1 MTDVATS
8 HEQVSTRR
16 AATRERLAWAAVRVI
31 ARKGVD
37 GASVEEICEEAGFTR
52 GAFYSNF
59 ESKNELCIDVLHRSI
74 DQTIMA
80 LATELPRVSAT
91 GLPIERKL
99 GLAIKLFTSTVSS
112 DPETILAINEIRLQ
126 AARDPELRPAY
137 RALTE
142 SCTPALREL
151 VAEVIAANGVQLGI
165 SVDDLLAIMRTVY
178 DQQMI
183 EAIIAGHPADHVE
196 VERQMSTLL
205 GALMRV

>member
-1 MTDVATS
+1 MMTDVATS

-80 LATELPRVSAT
+80 LATDNP
-91 GLPIERKL
+91 G
-99 GLAIKLFTSTVSS
+99 
-112 DPETILAINEIRLQ
+112 DQ
-126 AARDPELRPAY
+126 RDPP
-137 RALTE
+137 
-142 SCTPALREL
+142 P
-151 VAEVIAANGVQLGI
+151 GG
-165 SVDDLLAIMRTVY
+165 
-178 DQQMI
+178 
-183 EAIIAGHPADHVE
+183 P
-196 VERQMSTLL
+196 
-205 GALMRV
+205 